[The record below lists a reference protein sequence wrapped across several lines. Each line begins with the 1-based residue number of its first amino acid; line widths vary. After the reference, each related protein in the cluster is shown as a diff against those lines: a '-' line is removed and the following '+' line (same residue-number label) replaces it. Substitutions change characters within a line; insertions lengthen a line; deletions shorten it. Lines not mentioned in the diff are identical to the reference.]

1 MKLGFLDRDKINGL
15 PNVDLPLILTVT
27 IDDRN
32 LTEFLIDEGSSC
44 DILYSETVDLIGIP
58 QEDLKELEIWK

>member
-1 MKLGFLDRDKINGL
+1 MKLGFLNRDKINGL
-15 PNVDLPLILTVT
+15 PNVDLPLILAVT

-32 LTEFLIDEGSSC
+32 LTEFLIDKGSSC
-44 DILYSETVDLIGIP
+44 NILYSETVDLIGIT